1 MDYFRPDV
9 FLQPPIQ
16 QVLKKYSRPPS
27 GPTRCGP
34 ADGTVLREYYVSTP
48 PIQQVLKKYSR
59 LNLPYPLRA
68 GGRDYL
74 RRGTRGTSAM

>member
-27 GPTRCGP
+27 GPH
-34 ADGTVLREYYVSTP
+34 
-48 PIQQVLKKYSR
+48 
-59 LNLPYPLRA
+59 PLRA

>member
-34 ADGTVLREYYVSTP
+34 ADGTTYGAVLGVLVLCEYYVSTE
-48 PIQQVLKKYSR
+48 
-59 LNLPYPLRA
+59 
-68 GGRDYL
+68 
-74 RRGTRGTSAM
+74 